1 MYIVHMHTFF
11 GLQSIYPAQLLVNP
25 LFAYIRYIVQY
36 TLVPDF
42 DLESN
47 NNLSEDVLLCSFL
60 QQTVRV

>member
-1 MYIVHMHTFF
+1 MHTFF
-11 GLQSIYPAQLLVNP
+11 GLRSIYPAQLLVNP

-36 TLVPDF
+36 PLVPDF

-60 QQTVRV
+60 

>member
-11 GLQSIYPAQLLVNP
+11 GLRSIYPAQLLVNP

-36 TLVPDF
+36 PLVPDF

-60 QQTVRV
+60 QQTVIM

>member
-1 MYIVHMHTFF
+1 MHTFF
-11 GLQSIYPAQLLVNP
+11 GLRSIYPAQLLVNP

-36 TLVPDF
+36 PLVPDF

-60 QQTVRV
+60 RQTVRM